1 MADRRLTAVIVVVAV
16 WLAASILHDTLS
28 SVTQHV
34 RHRNTAATAAPGTAA
49 NAPAALGAEPA
60 KAGSIPEAP
69 TASESAASAP
79 GPAPELSYADQL
91 ARAETRRRVRAS
103 AGYTYLDEIVAE
115 SADSALHRWDGRL
128 VTPVRVY
135 VTQGSVPNFQA
146 AFVDAVRGA
155 FQRWQDAGVPVRF
168 DLDADSDDAEVEVRW
183 TERFDI
189 ERTGQ
194 TDLVWDGEGRIQR
207 GVITIATLDPQGRPL
222 GPDDVRVVALH
233 EVGHLLGLD
242 HSSDSTD
249 IMFAKTQARDL
260 SERDIR
266 TAALLYEL
274 APGSMR

>member
-16 WLAASILHDTLS
+16 WLSASILRDTLS
-28 SVTQHV
+28 SLTQHM
-34 RHRNTAATAAPGTAA
+34 RHGNTAA
-49 NAPAALGAEPA
+49 PAASASAAAALAAAPA
-60 KAGSIPEAP
+60 KAGSMVGAP
-69 TASESAASAP
+69 SAPDSAASAA
-79 GPAPELSYADQL
+79 GAAPELSYTDQL

-103 AGYTYLDEIVAE
+103 TEYTYLDEIVAE
-115 SADSALHRWDGRL
+115 SADSALHRWDGRS

-135 VTQGSVPNFQA
+135 VTQGSVPNFKP
-146 AFVDAVRGA
+146 AFVDVVRGA

-168 DLDADSDDAEVEVRW
+168 DLDADSGQAEVEVRW
-183 TERFDI
+183 KERFDI

-194 TDLVWDGEGRIQR
+194 TDLIWDGEGRIQR
-207 GVITIATLDPQGRPL
+207 GVITIAMLDPQGRAL

-260 SERDIR
+260 SDRDIQ
-266 TAALLYEL
+266 TAVLLYEL
-274 APGSMR
+274 GPGSMR